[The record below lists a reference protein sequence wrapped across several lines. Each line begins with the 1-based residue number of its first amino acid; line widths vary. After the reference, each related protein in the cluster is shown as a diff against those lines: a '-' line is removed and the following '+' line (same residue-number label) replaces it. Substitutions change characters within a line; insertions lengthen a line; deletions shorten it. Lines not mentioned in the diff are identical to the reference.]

1 MAFKAKTVARPE
13 VQTLGTAQRLRD
25 SIWGEQELSAR
36 DQEEVGCIQ
45 GLKEAMV
52 HNLILRVVGA

>member
-36 DQEEVGCIQ
+36 DQEEVGCI
-45 GLKEAMV
+45 KEAFRR
-52 HNLILRVVGA
+52 LWYTTILR

>member
-25 SIWGEQELSAR
+25 STAPEGQHLGRAGTERQRAR
-36 DQEEVGCIQ
+36 GSWLYS
-45 GLKEAMV
+45 GS
-52 HNLILRVVGA
+52 